1 MTMKKQ
7 FILIL
12 IMLVSLAIWS
22 PVSRATG
29 LPTFDAV
36 NAALNQLHNVL
47 MQSQFVQ
54 DMTSAVD
61 RLNQLKAQYLE
72 TLRFNSGVDEV
83 LNLLTGDPAASLP
96 NINQGDVSRAF
107 SDFSNVTPH
116 FERLENASGA
126 VEIRASLEAV
136 TGAIPN
142 SEARAYIPFEE
153 MQVVDGF
160 QTAQAIRQAGVATR
174 ETARAISQQAQ
185 IASPKGAARLQADA
199 LSKMLVLS
207 QEHQEAV
214 AKLIELEA
222 TQVEQVSRDE
232 KRLENERIK
241 YMGDAKD
248 YLSGL
253 VDGVV

>member
-1 MTMKKQ
+1 MKKPFT
-7 FILIL
+7 FILIIL
-12 IMLVSLAIWS
+12 LSLAVLT
-22 PVSRATG
+22 PVARATG
-29 LPTFDAV
+29 MPVVDAV
-36 NAALNQLHNVL
+36 NAALSELRNIL
-47 MQSQFVQ
+47 MQSQFAQEMV
-54 DMTSAVD
+54 SAMD

-83 LNLLTGDPAASLP
+83 LDLLPGDPLRSLP
-96 NINQGDVSRAF
+96 NMNQGDVSRAF
-107 SDFSNVTPH
+107 WDFSRVTPH
-116 FERLENASGA
+116 FERLESASGA
-126 VEIRASLEAV
+126 IEIRDSLEAL

-160 QTAQAIRQAGVATR
+160 QTAQAIRQAGEETR
-174 ETARAISQQAQ
+174 NTARVISEQAQ

-222 TQVEQVSRDE
+222 TQVEQVSREE
-232 KRLENERIK
+232 KRLENERTK
-241 YMGDAKD
+241 YMSDAKD
-248 YLSGL
+248 YLSGVL
-253 VDGVV
+253 GGVA

>member
-1 MTMKKQ
+1 MKKQ
-7 FILIL
+7 SLFILTL
-12 IMLVSLAIWS
+12 LASLAIWN

-29 LPTFDAV
+29 MPTFDAV
-36 NAALNQLHNVL
+36 NAALNELRNVL
-47 MQSQFVQ
+47 MQSQFAQ
-54 DMTSAVD
+54 DMASAMD

-83 LNLLTGDPAASLP
+83 LNLLTGDPATSLP
-96 NINQGDVSRAF
+96 NVMHGDISQAF
-107 SDFSNVTPH
+107 WDFGNVTPH
-116 FERLENASGA
+116 FERLESASVA
-126 VEIRASLEAV
+126 IEIRQSLEAM
-136 TGAIPN
+136 TGSIPN

-160 QTAQAIRQAGVATR
+160 QTAQAIREAGVQTR
-174 ETARAISQQAQ
+174 DAAQAISQQAQ
-185 IASPKGAARLQADA
+185 TASPKGAARLQADA

-207 QEHQEAV
+207 QQHQEAV

-232 KRLENERIK
+232 KRLENERTK
-241 YMGDAKD
+241 YMTDAKD

-253 VDGVV
+253 LGGVA